1 MSGLISIVT
10 PVLLHMLVSNT
21 VAALFG
27 QRLDAAS
34 CTAVAALIVLPFVW
48 AMYRQDRIRAGGDIS
63 AQETHAG
70 QSREVKDTG
79 IAGKILFGVFCIAA
93 GAVLNVVWSTVLNAA
108 GIQNVF
114 SNETQ
119 EVLLAGSMAVQ
130 LAGLCFLVP
139 LAEELIFRVL
149 VYGRM
154 KRYFPVKTAAVLSSL
169 LFALYHGNPI
179 QIIFAFPM
187 ALALTAVYEHGQLF
201 VFPVLFHIGSNAAAV
216 VFPYF
221 F

>member
-1 MSGLISIVT
+1 
-10 PVLLHMLVSNT
+10 MLVSI
-21 VAALFG
+21 
-27 QRLDAAS
+27 QWRHYLDRGWMRPS
-34 CTAVAALIVLPFVW
+34 CTALAALIVLPFVW

-108 GIQNVF
+108 GIQDVF

-187 ALALTAVYEHGQLF
+187 ALALTAVYDTGNYSYFGAVPYRIQCG
-201 VFPVLFHIGSNAAAV
+201 GSR
-216 VFPYF
+216 FSIF